1 MNFLKES
8 ETVEGLNKSEF
19 KELLSLATK
28 DSRFNFA
35 RTLYKQID
43 DVGMVSP
50 WALIWLIPFLDCH

>member
-1 MNFLKES
+1 MDFLKES
-8 ETVEGLNKSEF
+8 ETVEGLNKSEY

-35 RTLYKQID
+35 RTLYKHID

-50 WALIWLIPFLDCH
+50 WALIWLTPFLDCH